1 MFTNKHVL
9 PEKLWIRTKVYPE
22 TKVSEQVGCRE
33 RGDSI
38 RWALED
44 EEAVEVVDAVVVAS
58 VEGAAEVQL
67 KYNT

>member
-9 PEKLWIRTKVYPE
+9 PEKLWIRTKANPE
-22 TKVSEQVGCRE
+22 TKVSEQVGCRVT
-33 RGDSI
+33 GDSI

-44 EEAVEVVDAVVVAS
+44 EEAAEVVDAAVVAL

-67 KYNT
+67 K